1 MTPQPAPEAN
11 AATPPASGMVLLI
24 DDQQF
29 VGEAMRRLLA
39 DADDL
44 AFHFCADP
52 LEAIETANEI
62 APTVILL
69 DLVMPNADGLELL
82 RRFRANESTAETP
95 IVVLSTKED
104 ARVKRDAFAN
114 GASDYIVKL
123 PDRVELL
130 ARVRYHS
137 GACLNQRRRS
147 QIAAALRASQRALAE
162 RVSQLQAA
170 LEEIEL
176 LQQAK
181 ADFYSIVTHD
191 LRNPAGNVR
200 VATKMLLEGKAEPL
214 MPKQRRFVEIAST
227 AAEKLMRLIT
237 DYLDFAKIDAG
248 YLHLNRQQTDLVTVT
263 RLAASTAVLQAGV
276 KNLRLRV
283 DVPAAGVMADADGV
297 KLEQAL
303 ENLLSNAI
311 KYTDEG
317 TVTLTLH
324 ASDERA
330 RLTVTDTG
338 AGIDP
343 ELIPTLFAKY
353 HRLNGDATRA
363 APGTGLG
370 LLIAKEIVE
379 AHGGHITAK
388 STGVSGEGTTFVID
402 IPRAA
407 PVAAVESAHALMAE
421 Q

>member
-1 MTPQPAPEAN
+1 
-11 AATPPASGMVLLI
+11 MVLLI

-39 DADDL
+39 DAEDL

-52 LEAIETANEI
+52 LEAIGTANEI
-62 APTVILL
+62 GPTVILL
-69 DLVMPNADGLELL
+69 DLVMPGADGLELL
-82 RRFRANESTAETP
+82 RELRLNEATAETP

-137 GACLNQRRRS
+137 GACINQRRRN

-181 ADFYSIVTHD
+181 SDFYSMVTHD
-191 LRNPAGNVR
+191 LRNPAGNIR

-214 MPKQRRFVEIAST
+214 MPKQRQFVEIA
-227 AAEKLMRLIT
+227 ANAGEKLMRLIN

-248 YLHLNRQQTDLVTVT
+248 YLHLDREPTDLAVVAS
-263 RLAASTAVLQAGV
+263 RAAANAELQASV
-276 KNLRLRV
+276 KSQKLRV
-283 DVPAAGVMADADGV
+283 DVPEDGVLADADGE
-297 KLEQAL
+297 KLEQTL

-311 KYTDEG
+311 KYTAEKG
-317 TVTLTLH
+317 TVTLSLRADGDH
-324 ASDERA
+324 ARF
-330 RLTVTDTG
+330 TVADTG
-338 AGIDP
+338 AGISP

-353 HRLNGDATRA
+353 HRLSGDATREA
-363 APGTGLG
+363 SGTGLG

-379 AHGGHITAK
+379 AHGGQITVS
-388 STGVSGEGTTFVID
+388 STGVAGEGTSFVVD

-407 PVAAVESAHALMAE
+407 PHAQLKEMRTLIAG
-421 Q
+421 

>member
-1 MTPQPAPEAN
+1 MISQEASETNVAP
-11 AATPPASGMVLLI
+11 TPASGMVLLI

-44 AFHFCADP
+44 AFHFGADP
-52 LEAIETANEI
+52 REAIETVNGI

-82 RRFRANESTAETP
+82 RQLRANESTAETP

-137 GACLNQRRRS
+137 DACLNQRRRS
-147 QIAAALRASQRALAE
+147 QIASALRASQRALAE

-181 ADFYSIVTHD
+181 SDFYSIVTHD

-214 MPKQRRFVEIAST
+214 LPKQRQFVEIAST

-248 YLHLNRQQTDLVTVT
+248 YLHLDREPTDLATVA
-263 RLAASTAVLQAGV
+263 RRAASNAVLQAGV
-276 KNLRLRV
+276 KNLRLSV
-283 DVPAAGVMADADGV
+283 DVPAAGVMADADGG

-311 KYTDEG
+311 KYTEAG
-317 TVTLTLH
+317 TITLSLH
-324 ASDERA
+324 ADDERA
-330 RLTVTDTG
+330 RLTVADTG

-353 HRLNGDATRA
+353 HRLSGDATRA

-388 STGVSGEGTTFVID
+388 STGVNGEGTSFVID
-402 IPRAA
+402 IPRTMPMA
-407 PVAAVESAHALMAE
+407 VAERAHAMVAE
-421 Q
+421 